1 MTKQQLNTLK
11 DALDEATKEAQE
23 TKERATRTLNKLE
36 ILWLLLD
43 SVKTED

>member
-11 DALDEATKEAQE
+11 NALNEATKEAQE
-23 TKERATRTLNKLE
+23 TKARATKTLNELE

>member
-23 TKERATRTLNKLE
+23 AKERATRTLNKLE